1 MNYNR
6 TKKNKRTKKLQ
17 KTKITKKTKRTK
29 YNGGGDCYT
38 GAKTTQL
45 MKKAIPDVSK
55 YFDPKRL
62 CNFKDYSGQ
71 IQELIDVIKAY
82 LAFKIKPFDQ
92 NTTKDILDLKY
103 DIEALNNILQKIN
116 NKKINKEKIKLL
128 YINYQNASNFNTTNC
143 GEIRTN
149 LSNFNPRVNFFGNR
163 NDNDN
168 DNDTDND
175 CNLLTM

>member
-1 MNYNR
+1 MTYKI

-17 KTKITKKTKRTK
+17 KTKRTKKNKRTK

-38 GAKTTQL
+38 GAKTTEL
-45 MKKAIPDVSK
+45 MEKAIPDVSK
-55 YFDPKRL
+55 YFNPKKL
-62 CNFKDYSGQ
+62 CNFKDYPGEKHK
-71 IQELIDVIKAY
+71 IIDVIKAY

-103 DIEALNNILQKIN
+103 DIETLNNILQQIN
-116 NKKINKEKIKLL
+116 NKKINKEKIKQL
-128 YINYQNASNFNTTNC
+128 YINYQNASNFDNTNC
-143 GEIRTN
+143 SEIRTN

-168 DNDTDND
+168 DTD
-175 CNLLTM
+175 CNLLKM